1 MLRIVSKVHLCHFHV
16 VLGLSNP
23 VLLTL
28 LIVIFHLITPVVLC
42 RILIFGDMTYIDRI
56 INRMILASF
65 RVLLEG
71 LSTGVLASS
80 LCRDEQTVL
89 VQRVIV
95 MVH

>member
-1 MLRIVSKVHLCHFHV
+1 MLRIITEVHLCHFHV

-42 RILIFGDMTYIDRI
+42 RILIFGDMTHIDRI

-80 LCRDEQTVL
+80 LRRDEQTIL